1 MAEQQMCLA
10 CNQRP
15 AIPNSGETVP
25 LCSEC
30 SALAKGKSRGVDF
43 QKDEP
48 KPETG
53 VETPS

>member
-1 MAEQQMCLA
+1 MTDQQMCLA

-25 LCSEC
+25 LCAEC
-30 SALAKGKSRGVDF
+30 SALAAGKKRGVEF
-43 QKDEP
+43 QKPVKAPD
-48 KPETG
+48 G